1 MYVRNILSELEQWKA
16 SPNRKPL
23 VLRGARQVG
32 KTTVVNLFSD
42 RYRQYIYLN
51 LERKE
56 DAALFTGYT
65 NFSTLVEAVFFVKSK
80 DIQERDTLLFID
92 EIQAVPE
99 AIGLLRYFYED
110 YPWLHVIAA
119 GSLLETVMQEEVSMP
134 VGRVEYKVLR
144 PVSFSEFLA
153 ATGEEAAL
161 HQYRTVPL
169 RDFAHEKLLELF
181 HRYVLIG
188 GMPEIV
194 GHYAEHRNL
203 TALQPIYESLQ
214 VSFMNDVEK
223 YARNSTLVHVIRH
236 VIGAM
241 PFEAGNRIKFR
252 QFGQS
257 NYGSREVGEAMR
269 ILEKAM
275 LLHLVYPC
283 TSTSIPVLPDKRK
296 SPRLHLLDT
305 GLMNCLAGLQKDL
318 LHVRELDSLY
328 QGKIAEQVVGQELLA
343 ANFSA
348 LNTLSFW
355 VREKKDSSAELDFLQ
370 VFDGMVIPVEVKSG
384 STGRLRSLH
393 LFMDNVPHT
402 LAVRLYAGGLKK
414 ETIQTNAGKTYTLL
428 NLPYY
433 LAGRIVEYLRWA
445 SAEP

>member
-1 MYVRNILSELEQWKA
+1 MYFRNILPELDQWKTA
-16 SPNRKPL
+16 PNRKPL

-32 KTTVVNLFSD
+32 KTTVVNLFST
-42 RYRQYIYLN
+42 RYKQYIYLN

-56 DAALFTGYT
+56 DASLFAGYT
-65 NFSTLVEAVFFVKSK
+65 RFSTLVEAIFFVKNK
-80 DIQERDTLLFID
+80 DLQERDTLLFID

-99 AIGLLRYFYED
+99 AIGLLRYFFED

-119 GSLLETVMQEEVSMP
+119 GSLLETVIQEEVSMP

-144 PVSFSEFLA
+144 PVSFNEFL
-153 ATGEEAAL
+153 EAAGEQAAL
-161 HQYRTVPL
+161 NQYRTVPL
-169 RDFAHEKLLELF
+169 QEFAHEKLLELF

-188 GMPEIV
+188 GMPEVV

-203 TALQPIYESLQ
+203 TALLPIYESLQ
-214 VSFMNDVEK
+214 VSFINDVEK
-223 YARNSTLVHVIRH
+223 YARNNTLVHVIRH

-241 PFEAGNRIKFR
+241 SFEAGNRIKFQ

-257 NYGSREVGEAMR
+257 GYGSREVGEAMR

-283 TSTSIPVLPDKRK
+283 TATSVPVLPDKRK

-305 GLMNCLAGLQKDL
+305 GLTNFLAGLQKDL
-318 LHVRELDSLY
+318 LHIRELDSLY

-343 ANFSA
+343 ANFRA
-348 LNTLSFW
+348 LNALNFW
-355 VREKKDSSAELDFLQ
+355 VREKKDSTAELDFIH

-384 STGRLRSLH
+384 NTGRLRSLH
-393 LFMDNVPHT
+393 LFMDSVPHT
-402 LAVRLYAGGLKK
+402 LAVRLYAGRLSK
-414 ETIQTNAGKTYTLL
+414 ETVRTLAGKTYTLL

-433 LAGRIVEYLRWA
+433 LAGKMDEYLQWA
-445 SAEP
+445 SKEP